1 MTTVPNS
8 TQGAAGRELWRD
20 ASAPADDRVRD
31 LMSRMSV
38 PEKIAQLSGI
48 WVGADPTDGEVAPQ
62 HESAPELAPWPDLIR
77 HGVGQMT
84 RLYGTAPVDP
94 VAEAHVVAA
103 TQRQITATGPGIP
116 AIVHEECLTGLA
128 AWQAPVYPAPLS
140 WGASFDPDLVRRMAV
155 QIGSTMRRLGIHQ
168 GLAPVLDVTRDL
180 RWGRTEETISEDPYL
195 VSVIGAAYVTGLEST
210 GVVATLKHFAGYS
223 ASRAGR
229 NLAPVS
235 IGPRELADVVLPP
248 FEAALRAGVRS
259 VMNSYTDLDGVPSAA
274 DASLLT
280 ERLRGT
286 YGFTGTVVSD
296 YFAIPFLETW
306 HRTAGSRPEGA
317 AQALAAGIDVELPN
331 ADCYGTPLLEAVESG
346 LVDLA
351 LIDRAVERVL
361 VQKCR
366 LGLLDADW
374 SPQPP
379 ILSESETA
387 TEAESET
394 QPGGTTGS
402 PLDDASTRALAAE
415 LARRSIVLLRN
426 EAAALPL
433 AAGARLAVVGPR
445 ADVAD
450 AMFGCYSFPR
460 HVGLRHP
467 EVPLG
472 IEVETVLDALRRDP
486 AGYEVTFAEGCTVTG
501 GDAQTIAEAAETA
514 READVCVA
522 VLGDTAGLFG
532 TGTSGEGCDV
542 THLRLPGLQGD
553 LLDALLATGTPVVL
567 VLLIGRPYELSRY
580 ADRLAGVICAFFPG
594 EEGGGAITDVLA
606 GRAEPAGRLPV
617 SFPAEGANQPSTYLA
632 AALGRQNV
640 LSPMVNQTALFPFGH
655 GLSYNPAVWTRV
667 ESTGSGIWPTDGTY
681 RVAVTLRNTGTTAT
695 SEVVQIY
702 LHDLVAEVARPVQ
715 LLIAAPRVDLTP
727 GTTRTLL
734 VDLYADQTSYT
745 GLAGRR
751 IVDPGDVE
759 LWVGTSSTDIR
770 TTLPVRLT
778 GPRRE
783 VGFDRR
789 LQPEVSIV
797 EGEGPT

>member
-1 MTTVPNS
+1 MTTVLKS
-8 TQGAAGRELWRD
+8 TEGAPGTELWRD

-38 PEKIAQLSGI
+38 REKVAQLSGI
-48 WVGADPTDGEVAPQ
+48 WVGADPTDGQVAPQ
-62 HESAPELAPWPDLIR
+62 HESAPKPAPWPDLIR

-94 VAEAHVVAA
+94 VAEAQVVAA
-103 TQRQITATGPGIP
+103 TQRQIIATGPGIP

-128 AWQAPVYPAPLS
+128 AWQAPIYPAPLS

-180 RWGRTEETISEDPYL
+180 RWGRTEETIAEDPYL
-195 VSVIGAAYVTGLEST
+195 VSTIGAAYVSGLEST

-223 ASRAGR
+223 TSRAGR

-296 YFAIPFLETW
+296 YFAIPFLKTW
-306 HRTAGSRPEGA
+306 HKTAGSSSEA
-317 AQALAAGIDVELPN
+317 ALQALTAGIDVELPN
-331 ADCYGTPLLEAVESG
+331 ADCYGAPLLEAIESG
-346 LVDLA
+346 LVDLT

-361 VQKCR
+361 AQKCQ
-366 LGLLDADW
+366 LGLLDANW

-379 ILSESETA
+379 ILSESEAVTKADAQAETTA
-387 TEAESET
+387 
-394 QPGGTTGS
+394 GS
-402 PLDDASTRALAAE
+402 TLDDASTRALAAE

-467 EVPLG
+467 DVPLG
-472 IEVETVLDALRRDP
+472 IEVETVLDALRQDS
-486 AGYEVTFAEGCTVTG
+486 AGYAVTFAEGCTVTG
-501 GDAQTIAEAAETA
+501 GDAETIAEAAAAA

-542 THLRLPGLQGD
+542 TDLRLPGRQGD
-553 LLDALLATGTPVVL
+553 LLDALIATGTPVVL
-567 VLLIGRPYELSRY
+567 VLLVGRPYELSRY
-580 ADRLAGVICAFFPG
+580 ADRLAGILCAFFPG
-594 EEGGGAITDVLA
+594 EEGGGAVADVLA
-606 GRAEPAGRLPV
+606 GRTEPAGRLPV
-617 SFPAEGANQPSTYLA
+617 GFPAEGANQPSTYLA

-640 LSPMVNQTALFPFGH
+640 LSPMVDPTALFPFGH

-667 ESTGSGIWPTDGTY
+667 ESTGSGTWPTDGTC
-681 RVAVTLRNTGTTAT
+681 RVAVTVRNTGTTAT

-715 LLIAAPRVDLTP
+715 LLVAAPRVDLAP
-727 GTTRTLL
+727 GATRTVL
-734 VDLYADQTSYT
+734 VDLHADQTSYT

-759 LWVGTSSTDIR
+759 LWVGASSTDIR

-783 VGFDRR
+783 VGFDRHF
-789 LQPEVSIV
+789 QPEVSYV
-797 EGEGPT
+797 ER